1 MLQKRP
7 FKLVMKYNRKV
18 DKHYSRIE
26 FKYGAEVDIHDDT
39 TFEEL
44 WKTVDSK
51 ECELDIR
58 FNTEGGASQ
67 FDIKNLKEF
76 DDVSK
81 KARSSAYEDTSFAA
95 ELKDCFYNL
104 SEE

>member
-39 TFEEL
+39 TFE
-44 WKTVDSK
+44 
-51 ECELDIR
+51 
-58 FNTEGGASQ
+58 
-67 FDIKNLKEF
+67 
-76 DDVSK
+76 
-81 KARSSAYEDTSFAA
+81 
-95 ELKDCFYNL
+95 
-104 SEE
+104 